1 MGALLLLAFLLV
13 PLLELIVFIWVQDR
27 IGLSVTLLVVVIT
40 AVVGAGL
47 VRRQG
52 LAVWSRF
59 QSELQEG
66 GLPARQIAH
75 GAMVL
80 VGGALLLTPGFLTD
94 AIGFSLMVPVVREAL
109 RRTIGRFV
117 GPPRIIPR

>member
-59 QSELQEG
+59 QSELLEG

-117 GPPRIIPR
+117 GPPRITSR